1 MPGYVLDTSA
11 LLAMYYQ
18 ESGALE
24 VLEIVATGVGGEI
37 HEPAAGLVG
46 RDPAPVYLPFMALM
60 EIEYVVRQREGRY
73 EADRASHLVRAW
85 PLELKESTPI
95 WRREAAR
102 VKSRYPLSLGDAW
115 IAALAILHSARLVH
129 RDPELDVVEGLRSL
143 RLPDK

>member
-18 ESGALE
+18 EPGALE
-24 VLEIVATGVGGEI
+24 VLEIVGTGVGGEI
-37 HEPAAGLVG
+37 HESATDLVD
-46 RDPAPVYLPFMALM
+46 REPAPVYLPFMALM

-85 PLELKESTPI
+85 PLELKESSPI

-115 IAALAILHSARLVH
+115 VAALALLQDARLVH
-129 RDPELDVVEGLRSL
+129 RDAGFDTVEGLRSL
-143 RLPDK
+143 RLPEK